1 MLLTEWNTDD
11 AIKVRSQ
18 EALEDGIKI
27 GEQRGI
33 KIGEQRGIKLGEQ
46 RGIEIGEQRSAATI
60 AAQAAKIA
68 ALEQLLARTRQ

>member
-11 AIKVRSQ
+11 AVKVQRQ

-33 KIGEQRGIKLGEQ
+33 KL
-46 RGIEIGEQRSAATI
+46 GEQRSAATI
-60 AAQAAKIA
+60 AAQAAQLSAQAAKIA

>member
-11 AIKVRSQ
+11 AIKVQRQ
-18 EALEDGIKI
+18 EAFEDGIN
-27 GEQRGI
+27 E
-33 KIGEQRGIKLGEQ
+33 GIKL
-46 RGIEIGEQRSAATI
+46 GEQRSAATI